1 MTTVHDKEST
11 CFHIEQDGERCE
23 LHYKWLSDKTVDF
36 YRTFVPFA
44 LRGRGFA
51 EELVSA
57 AFAWANEEQVEYV
70 SSCWYVE
77 KKHQETLEA

>member
-1 MTTVHDKEST
+1 MNTVHDKDKG
-11 CFHIEQDGERCE
+11 CFHIEKDGERCE
-23 LHYKWLSDKTVDF
+23 LLYNWLGDNTVDF

-51 EELVSA
+51 EELVKE
-57 AFAWANEEQVEYV
+57 AFAWADAQKIEFV

-77 KKHQETLEA
+77 KKRSEAHQA